1 MALWRKSVLGHEMDE
16 FAVEPEDRAK
26 LCVAQSRR
34 PFGDHVENR
43 LQIGRRA
50 RDDAENVVGRGLLL
64 QRFGERL
71 VARLH
76 LVEQANVLDGDHRL
90 VGEGLQERN
99 LLVAEGPDL
108 GAPDNQYADGFSAA
122 HQRCGCSGPMTGSL
136 SQGFTERKF
145 LPGSLQVVNV
155 HRLAVGKG
163 TTGDPVAVDR
173 QCRGKGPTEWGRSA
187 P

>member
-1 MALWRKSVLGHEMDE
+1 MLGHEVDE

-76 LVEQANVLDGDHRL
+76 LVEQTNVLDGDHRL
-90 VGEGLQERN
+90 VGEGLQQRD

-108 GAPDNQYADGFSAA
+108 GAPDDQDADGFSAA
-122 HQRCGCSGPMTGSL
+122 HQWRGCSGPMTGL
-136 SQGFTERKF
+136 IGQGLTERKF
-145 LPGSLQVVNV
+145 LRGSLQIVNV

-163 TTGDPVAVDR
+163 TTGDPVAR
-173 QCRGKGPTEWGRSA
+173 
-187 P
+187 